1 MSHHRLGG
9 QHGVVWLQ
17 VSCCFRHSIL
27 SVVEIA
33 GWVNHQ
39 GEDGVI
45 SDVSLSSL
53 VRSLDT
59 SDLGPETS

>member
-1 MSHHRLGG
+1 M
-9 QHGVVWLQ
+9 VWLQ

-59 SDLGPETS
+59 RVSVVEAI